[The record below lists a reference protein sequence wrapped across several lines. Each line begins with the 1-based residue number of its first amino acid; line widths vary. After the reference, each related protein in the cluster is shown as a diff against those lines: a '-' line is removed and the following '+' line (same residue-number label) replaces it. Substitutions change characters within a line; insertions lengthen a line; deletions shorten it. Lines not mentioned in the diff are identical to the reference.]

1 MSKSWRWYS
10 LTLVAALC
18 ACDDDSGSHDDHK
31 NDGKLLVSAEVCD
44 DETATVYVGDERVY
58 DGNAATLVAMPVDA
72 PSGEAQVTVWISGQK
87 AVEQTV
93 TIAKGETTTVTSD
106 RMPECGGDGDGDG
119 TLDGGLPDGGDDDG
133 DGGPLTACS
142 SEDDVREHAQEIV
155 AGDREDQ
162 LCSHS
167 DVDFFKFTVGD
178 MHATT
183 LTLVTTD
190 ESGIWGELTV
200 YDAEGNMLDV
210 QQEGEEDAVSTA
222 VLFEGEYYVRVADLS
237 GPGPGDSGVPTR
249 AYTLKLA
256 FASQD
261 ATNEVSAGTFHGT
274 TNDPEVP
281 GLTGTFVAVSVHDA
295 NKQPVPFVVHV
306 RITLPGA
313 APEEFSFDPD
323 ALPDGVLRTV
333 FFDGTVPVFKSAGA
347 HRSPFAGWQMRPIQ
361 RVQPGKFVTKEAVDG
376 EVTVEFATGE
386 VVKRKVEKAKLM
398 PIPAVSAATASGDPS
413 TIAVT
418 STRPAEAS
426 AVFAEAFGAEGG
438 AHGSVTPTAA
448 TFDIALDKKLEDEE
462 AFVVRV
468 RAADQG
474 LLTLPL
480 PAETN
485 LSEFVFYSD
494 ETAGSQE

>member
-18 ACDDDSGSHDDHK
+18 ACDDESGSHDEK
-31 NDGKLLVSAEVCD
+31 NGKLLITAEVCD

-58 DGNAATLVAMPVDA
+58 DGAAPGAVGTPLDA
-72 PSGEAQVTVWISGQK
+72 PTGEAQVTVWISGQK
-87 AVEQTV
+87 AIEQTV
-93 TIAKGETTTVTSD
+93 TISEGQTTTVTSE
-106 RMPECGGDGDGDG
+106 RMPDCGGDGDGSGDGDG
-119 TLDGGLPDGGDDDG
+119 TIDGGMPDGGEVAG
-133 DGGPLTACS
+133 DGGPLEACS
-142 SEDDVREHAQEIV
+142 TEDDVREHAQEII
-155 AGDREDQ
+155 AGDREDS
-162 LCSHS
+162 LCTHN

-183 LTLVTTD
+183 LTLVTAD
-190 ESGIWGELTV
+190 DSGIWGELTL
-200 YDAEGNMLDV
+200 YDAEGNQLDV

-222 VLFEGEYYVRVADLS
+222 VLFAGEYYVRVADLS

-256 FASQD
+256 FAAAD

-281 GLTGTFVAVSVHDA
+281 GLTGTFVAVSIHDA
-295 NKQPVPFVVHV
+295 EKQPAPFVVHL

-313 APEEFSFDPD
+313 EPEEFAFDPD
-323 ALPDGVLRTV
+323 ALKDGLLRTV
-333 FFDGTVPVFKSAGA
+333 FFDGTEPVFKSAGKRA
-347 HRSPFAGWQMRPIQ
+347 PFSGWVTRAIK
-361 RVQPGKFVTKEAVDG
+361 RKKFVTKEAVDG

-386 VVKRKVEKAKLM
+386 TIKRKVEKAKLL
-398 PIPAVSAATASGDPS
+398 PIPAVSAATASGDPT

-418 STRPAEAS
+418 STRPAEAT
-426 AVFAEAFGAEGG
+426 AVLAEAFGAEGG
-438 AHGSVTPTAA
+438 AHGSATPSAA
-448 TFDIALDKKLEDEE
+448 TFDIALDKKLADEE

-468 RAADQG
+468 RAADKG
-474 LLTLPL
+474 LLTLPV

-494 ETAGSQE
+494 ETAGSEE